1 MDSHTPAPW
10 AVFPHRADR
19 SGPLF
24 VKSLRAQAGV
34 AWEIDNPHDAALIS
48 AAPDLAS
55 AILPL
60 IEMAEAQGRFWRAHQ
75 KRAVELEEKT
85 RFAVRAE
92 PWEDRAR
99 IGREALA
106 MTSPTHPNRSGA

>member
-1 MDSHTPAPW
+1 MNA
-10 AVFPHRADR
+10 AEN
-19 SGPLF
+19 
-24 VKSLRAQAGV
+24 SL
-34 AWEIDNPHDAALIS
+34 AA
-48 AAPDLAS
+48 

-75 KRAVELEEKT
+75 KRAVDREDKT
-85 RFAVRAE
+85 RFAVKAE

-106 MTSPTHPNRSGA
+106 KAESRA